1 MAVGK
6 TVLEQVPTTTE
17 AVVQSSGADYTPATG
32 KVFSIVSMWIHN
44 ANSTAKYCKVK
55 IGATLLVGVK
65 QIPANDTLML
75 DDVNLYLVNG
85 EYITTQAE
93 ADTGLAIRINGL
105 EVDA

>member
-1 MAVGK
+1 MAVTK
-6 TVLEQVPTTTE
+6 IVLEQVSTTTE
-17 AVVQSSGADYTPATG
+17 TAVQSDSVDYTPAIG
-32 KVFSIVSMWIHN
+32 KIFSIVSMWMHN

-85 EYITTQAE
+85 EYIATQAE